1 MARRRN
7 TADGGARMSAAKIA
21 FLALSAAFLFVST
34 LVLGLAGHVWAE
46 TEAPALG
53 NTPSGETAPAEEV
66 VPLAAEERQVLDRFS
81 ELEKKLLRMAELT
94 AATDPHRASLLRKAV
109 AQSKQQGI
117 ESQLSQLVE
126 LLGQDRLAPAVKS
139 QAAVGQDLTRLL
151 ELLLSEDRSKRL
163 QSEKERIGKYIQR
176 VNQLIKQQKQLQGEA
191 AGQADLKQIAEHQGQ
206 LAEKTGELA
215 RDIGD
220 SDGDGKDKKSPDS
233 KAKPD
238 KAKPDKAKPNKPAD
252 GKSDGGK
259 SDDGKSDGGK
269 SDGGKSDGGKSS
281 KEGKPGDSQP
291 SDEQP
296 GKEDSPKKE
305 PAEDPA
311 AEDTKPEG
319 EKEPADKPAGGS
331 PGDKQSPDGK
341 PGSDPSSPDGA
352 ESSGKPAESGS
363 PAKGKPGGKPS
374 EGSDESPQPGEEQ
387 ADGGPA
393 EDKPEEEG
401 EKSPVRERVAQ
412 AEQKMRDA
420 QKKLAEAQRDQAV
433 QKQEEAKRD
442 LELAKAEL
450 EAILRQLREEEVGRT
465 LAMLESRFRKM
476 LELQNQVNTGT
487 KRLDKATA
495 EQRDHDD
502 EIEAGRL
509 SRQEAA
515 IVVEANKALAVLH
528 DEGSAV
534 AFPEAVSDLRDDME
548 QVVVRLAQAKV
559 DALTQGLEND
569 IVVALEE
576 MIAALHSAQKQ
587 QAPQKGAQSGGETE
601 APLVDDLS
609 EIKMIRSMQM
619 WVNQRTKRYTEMV
632 KSDASESPDLIAA
645 LRRLA
650 DREQRI
656 HRVTRDIVV
665 GRNK

>member
-1 MARRRN
+1 
-7 TADGGARMSAAKIA
+7 
-21 FLALSAAFLFVST
+21 LS
-34 LVLGLAGHVWAE
+34 
-46 TEAPALG
+46 
-53 NTPSGETAPAEEV
+53 
-66 VPLAAEERQVLDRFS
+66 
-81 ELEKKLLRMAELT
+81 K
-94 AATDPHRASLLRKAV
+94 
-109 AQSKQQGI
+109 
-117 ESQLSQLVE
+117 
-126 LLGQDRLAPAVKS
+126 
-139 QAAVGQDLTRLL
+139 LL

-176 VNQLIKQQKQLQGEA
+176 VNKLIKNQKQLQGEA
-191 AGQADLKQIAEHQGQ
+191 SGEADLQQIAEQQGQ
-206 LAEKTGELA
+206 LAEKTAELA
-215 RDIGD
+215 RDIADSEGD
-220 SDGDGKDKKSPDS
+220 SKGKKRPDAEDKPDKPAPEKS
-233 KAKPD
+233 KPD
-238 KAKPDKAKPNKPAD
+238 KAKPKKSPD
-252 GKSDGGK
+252 GKPGDKPDGGK
-259 SDDGKSDGGK
+259 SDDGKPG
-269 SDGGKSDGGKSS
+269 
-281 KEGKPGDSQP
+281 EGQP
-291 SDEQP
+291 SENQP
-296 GKEDSPKKE
+296 GKEDSPQEKG
-305 PAEDPA
+305 DPA
-311 AEDTKPEG
+311 SDEKTPDG
-319 EKEPADKPAGGS
+319 EKKPADKPSDGKS
-331 PGDKQSPDGK
+331 PDGQQPSDGK

-352 ESSGKPAESGS
+352 DAPEKPGESGAPAE
-363 PAKGKPGGKPS
+363 GKPGEKSSDKPS
-374 EGSDESPQPGEEQ
+374 DGSGENAEPSEEGGD
-387 ADGGPA
+387 AGPA
-393 EDKPEEEG
+393 EDKPADDG
-401 EKSPVRERVAQ
+401 EKNPVRERVAQ

-420 QKKLAEAQRDQAV
+420 QKKLSEALREQAV
-433 QKQEEAKRD
+433 QKQDEARRE

-487 KRLDKATA
+487 QRLDKVPVDD
-495 EQRDHDD
+495 RDHDD

-559 DALTQGLEND
+559 DTITQGLEND
-569 IVVALEE
+569 IVVGLEE
-576 MIAALHSAQKQ
+576 MIAAFHSAQKQ
-587 QAPQKGAQSGGETE
+587 QASPQKGGQSGGETE

-619 WVNQRTKRYTEMV
+619 WVNQRTKRYTEMT
-632 KSDASESPDLIAA
+632 KADSPESADLIAA